1 MKVAVGADHAGFEMK
16 EAIKSHLK
24 AAGHEV
30 LDFGTDSAES
40 TDYPDYGA
48 PAARSVAKGEAETGI
63 LFCGSGE
70 GMTMVANKV
79 KGVRAAL
86 VWRPDVARLSRLHN
100 DANVL
105 SLPARFVTV
114 EQATEIVDTWLSTGF
129 EGGRHVPRVKK
140 MMSAEEE

>member
-1 MKVAVGADHAGFEMK
+1 MKVALGADHAGFEMK
-16 EAIKSHLK
+16 EAVKAHLK
-24 AAGHEV
+24 ATGHEV

-48 PAARSVAKGEAETGI
+48 PAARAVAGGEADTGI

-79 KGVRAAL
+79 KGIRAAL
-86 VWRPDVARLSRLHN
+86 VWEPELARLSRLHN

-105 SLPARFVTV
+105 SLPARFLDDK
-114 EQATEIVDTWLSTGF
+114 QAMEIVDTWLSTGF

-140 MMSAEEE
+140 MMKTEEE

>member
-1 MKVAVGADHAGFEMK
+1 MRVALGADHAGYEMK
-16 EAIKSHLK
+16 EAIKAHLK
-24 AAGHEV
+24 AGGHKV

-48 PAARSVAKGEAETGI
+48 PAARAVADGEADTAV

-86 VWRPDVARLSRLHN
+86 VWQPEVARLSRLHN

-105 SLPARFVTV
+105 SMPARFLTDK
-114 EQATEIVDTWLSTGF
+114 QAIEIVDTWLSTAF
-129 EGGRHVPRVKK
+129 EGGRHVPRVQK
-140 MMSAEEE
+140 MMKTEEE